1 MRKEWM
7 EPVIEVQEFV
17 ANEYVA
23 ACGDSGKVY
32 NFECNAGKRRNFYYV
47 YTNGTDGVP
56 NTPDDV
62 LLGSTYHP
70 CGETH
75 SAESN
80 SDFAHGY
87 MYKAGLLGPD
97 KSKRI
102 DVVIWRGEKG
112 DNIHCTINLNIDSWT
127 TAKS

>member
-1 MRKEWM
+1 MLEKEEISIM
-7 EPVIEVQEFV
+7 FIRMVPM
-17 ANEYVA
+17 
-23 ACGDSGKVY
+23 
-32 NFECNAGKRRNFYYV
+32 
-47 YTNGTDGVP
+47 GVP

-112 DNIHCTINLNIDSWT
+112 DNIHCTTNLNIDSWT
-127 TAKS
+127 DRKILIVPSTSYFFKRL